1 MSYTSHSSSQIGD
14 SRGDSARH
22 GSRSEE
28 INQSSLFNVG
38 VSDGGVGIILSRS
51 WTRPSPSH
59 HSVDHGRSSGF
70 YSYDDNRIGSWS
82 HTSQFSTYNHGGLN
96 ICHPR
101 FPREDVPMGVHGE
114 NLHQNNPYYYYPTM
128 PTYPNPS
135 IPPHPHHH
143 MPHHLYPRISP
154 H

>member
-1 MSYTSHSSSQIGD
+1 MWYIVDFTGVTVGGDKIVGYMSYTSHSSSQIGD

-70 YSYDDNRIGSWS
+70 YS
-82 HTSQFSTYNHGGLN
+82 
-96 ICHPR
+96 
-101 FPREDVPMGVHGE
+101 
-114 NLHQNNPYYYYPTM
+114 
-128 PTYPNPS
+128 
-135 IPPHPHHH
+135 
-143 MPHHLYPRISP
+143 
-154 H
+154 